1 MSQFEPGVVVR
12 IKSTGQLFRVDCV
25 LPNGR
30 LWLVNPS
37 LAISVAAA
45 DVETAAAPKN
55 EPGSKKPKR

>member
-12 IKSTGQLFRVDCV
+12 IKSTGQLFRVDCI

-30 LWLVNPS
+30 LWFVNPS

-45 DVETAAAPKN
+45 DVEAAAAPKKK
-55 EPGSKKPKR
+55 PGSDEAKK